1 LSKRLK
7 QKVNPICQGFYC
19 QLERYASESEKEPES
34 DNPSGKKISP
44 KTIQRVEQNLGENKV
59 DEVSKEN
66 KEPNYTLIEEIVSE
80 AFMPVGYGGGISSLL
95 IAQKVFQLGV
105 EKVLINTALQN
116 NQQLLADIAA
126 IYGAQAVVASID
138 YKKGFLGGTK
148 AYFTNGVKKSGHT
161 PQELAQIAE
170 KAGAGEIILN
180 AIDREGTYQGFDIN
194 LLQQIVEAV
203 QIPVVVSG
211 GASTKADFDAAKRA
225 GASGMAAGSMFVYQR
240 PHNAVLISYPSNYF
254 YL

>member
-1 LSKRLK
+1 MALEARIIPVLLLHKGGLYKTK
-7 QKVNPICQGFYC
+7 QFKNPKYVGDPINAVRIFN
-19 QLERYASESEKEPES
+19 EKE
-34 DNPSGKKISP
+34 
-44 KTIQRVEQNLGENKV
+44 V
-59 DEVSKEN
+59 DELMILDIDCSKEN

-80 AFMPVGYGGGISSLL
+80 AFMPIGYGGGVASLA
-95 IAQKVFQLGV
+95 IAKKIFQLGV
-105 EKVLINTALQN
+105 EKVIINSALQKK
-116 NQQLLADIAA
+116 QQLLAEIAA
-126 IYGAQAVVASID
+126 IYGAQAVAASID
-138 YKKGFLGGTK
+138 YKKGFIGGTK
-148 AYFTNGVKKSGHT
+148 AYFNNGTNKSGYT
-161 PQELAQIAE
+161 PQELALIAE

-194 LLQQIVEAV
+194 LLQQVVASV

-211 GASTKADFDAAKRA
+211 GANGKADFDAAKQF

>member
-1 LSKRLK
+1 MALQPRIIPVLLLHKGGLYKTK
-7 QKVNPICQGFYC
+7 QFKNPTYVGDPINAVRIFN
-19 QLERYASESEKEPES
+19 EKE
-34 DNPSGKKISP
+34 
-44 KTIQRVEQNLGENKV
+44 V
-59 DEVSKEN
+59 DELLILDIDCSREN

-80 AFMPVGYGGGISSLL
+80 AFMPVGYGGGVASLE

-105 EKVLINTALQN
+105 EKVIINTALQN

-138 YKKGFLGGTK
+138 YKKSFMGGTK
-148 AYFTNGVKKSGHT
+148 AYFTNGTKKSPNT
-161 PQELAQIAE
+161 PQQLAQIAE

-180 AIDREGTYQGFDIN
+180 AIDREGNYQGFDIN
-194 LLQQIVEAV
+194 LLQEVVESV

-211 GASTKADFDAAKRA
+211 GANSKADFDAAKQA